1 MAAHQHLRPPGLRSA
16 LALASALGL
25 SSAPSVGPTAASF
38 SSIAATALSGGLV
51 ASSVVE
57 APAAHAQGIPGL
69 FEFRWEN
76 NRDYRRLYYFI
87 TNTGKSQRSEYFLI
101 LKPKDRKTAI
111 LKLTISLPDYFDSE
125 ISPKDVKLC
134 KMSEGGMLKRTR
146 CLETIPATVEVSK
159 NGKSIEI
166 FPSTPVSDKN
176 TIGVYLNIFNPSS
189 IGMFQLNAMAQAP
202 GDIPVSSYLGS
213 WIISIDPT
221 NEGS

>member
-1 MAAHQHLRPPGLRSA
+1 MAAHQHLRPPSLRSA

-25 SSAPSVGPTAASF
+25 SATSVGPTAIGF
-38 SSIAATALSGGLV
+38 SSIAATTLSASLV
-51 ASSVVE
+51 AASVVH
-57 APAAHAQGIPGL
+57 APAARAQGIPGL

-111 LKLTISLPDYFDSE
+111 LKLSISLPDYFDSE

-166 FPSTPVSDKN
+166 FPNTPVSDKN

>member
-1 MAAHQHLRPPGLRSA
+1 MAALQHLRPTGLRSA
-16 LALASALGL
+16 LALASAFGL
-25 SSAPSVGPTAASF
+25 SCAAVGATAVATSLVAAS
-38 SSIAATALSGGLV
+38 
-51 ASSVVE
+51 VVQ
-57 APAAHAQGIPGL
+57 APAARAQGIPGL

-111 LKLTISLPDYFDSE
+111 LKLTITLPSYFDSE

-146 CLETIPATVEVSK
+146 CLETIPATVEVAK
-159 NGKSIEI
+159 NGKAIEI
-166 FPSTPVSDKN
+166 FPNAPVADNS

-189 IGMFQLNAMAQAP
+189 IGMFQLNAKAQAP
-202 GDIPVSSYLGS
+202 GDIPVSTYLGS

>member
-1 MAAHQHLRPPGLRSA
+1 MAAHQHLRPTGLRSA
-16 LALASALGL
+16 LALASAFGL
-25 SSAPSVGPTAASF
+25 SCAAVGATAVAAS
-38 SSIAATALSGGLV
+38 LV
-51 ASSVVE
+51 AASVVQ
-57 APAAHAQGIPGL
+57 APAARAQGIPGL

-87 TNTGKSQRSEYFLI
+87 TNTGKSQRSEYYLI

-125 ISPKDVKLC
+125 IDPKNVKLC

-146 CLETIPATVEVSK
+146 CLETIPATVNVSK
-159 NGKSIEI
+159 NSKIIEI
-166 FPSTPVSDKN
+166 FPDTPVSDKN
-176 TIGVYLNIFNPSS
+176 TIGVYLNIFNPAS

-202 GDIPVSSYLGS
+202 GDIPVSTYLGS

-221 NEGS
+221 NEGG

>member
-1 MAAHQHLRPPGLRSA
+1 MAAHQHLRPTGLRSA
-16 LALASALGL
+16 LALASAFGL
-25 SSAPSVGPTAASF
+25 SCASVGATAVAAS
-38 SSIAATALSGGLV
+38 LV
-51 ASSVVE
+51 AASVVQ
-57 APAAHAQGIPGL
+57 APAARAQGIPGL

-125 ISPKDVKLC
+125 IDPKNVKLC

-146 CLETIPATVEVSK
+146 CLETIPATVDVSK
-159 NGKSIEI
+159 NGKTIDI
-166 FPSTPVSDKN
+166 FPATPVSDKS
-176 TIGVYLNIFNPSS
+176 TIGVYLNIFNPSA

>member
-1 MAAHQHLRPPGLRSA
+1 MAAHQHLRPTGLRSA
-16 LALASALGL
+16 LALASAL
-25 SSAPSVGPTAASF
+25 SF
-38 SSIAATALSGGLV
+38 SGATVGATALAASWV
-51 ASSVVE
+51 AANVMQ
-57 APAAHAQGIPGL
+57 APAARAQGIPGL

-87 TNTGKSQRSEYFLI
+87 TNTGKSQRSEYYLI

-111 LKLTISLPDYFDSE
+111 LKLTITLPDYFDSE
-125 ISPKDVKLC
+125 IEPKNVKLC

-146 CLETIPATVEVSK
+146 CLETIPATVEVAK
-159 NGKSIEI
+159 NGKAIEI
-166 FPSTPVSDKN
+166 FPNTPISDKN
-176 TIGVYLNIFNPSS
+176 TIGVYLNLFNPSS

-202 GDIPVSSYLGS
+202 GDIPVSTYLGS

>member
-1 MAAHQHLRPPGLRSA
+1 M
-16 LALASALGL
+16 
-25 SSAPSVGPTAASF
+25 
-38 SSIAATALSGGLV
+38 